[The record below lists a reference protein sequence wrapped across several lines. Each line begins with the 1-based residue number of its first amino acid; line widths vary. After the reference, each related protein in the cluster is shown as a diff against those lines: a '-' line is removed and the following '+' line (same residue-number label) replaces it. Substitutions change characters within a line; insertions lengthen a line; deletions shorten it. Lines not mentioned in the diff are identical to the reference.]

1 MEGAHFLASGTLVK
15 LSEQQCVDCVTEDK
29 GCNGGWQE
37 DCFLYAEQ
45 NGMNTEEQYP
55 YFDNADAC
63 LVSEYGKVKVLNY
76 TYVP

>member
-1 MEGAHFLASGTLVK
+1 MEGAYFLASGTLVK

-37 DCFLYAEQ
+37 DCFYYAEQ
-45 NGMNTEEQYP
+45 DGMDTEEQYP
-55 YFDNADAC
+55 YSGIANTC
-63 LVSEYGKVKVLNY
+63 SISEYGKIKVLSY